1 MDRRA
6 FIASGIA
13 VAAIG
18 TLGVKAQLAQADLP
32 ALLAQLTQFQGK
44 TLTTQGVWSVSE
56 VFQHCT
62 LSIIGSMQG
71 YPEAKSAVFQATVGQ
86 AAFQVFKAAGAMRH
100 HLSEHIPGLSTL
112 DKTLSNDEALAG
124 LIAALSQFSQYQGPL
139 APHFA
144 YGQLSHADYALAHQ
158 LHIRN
163 HLQEFQLSV

>member
-6 FIASGIA
+6 FIVSGIA

-18 TLGVKAQLAQADLP
+18 TLGVKAQFAQADLP
-32 ALLAQLTQFQGK
+32 ALLTQLAQFRGK
-44 TLTTQGVWSVSE
+44 TLSKQGEWSVSE

-62 LSIIGSMQG
+62 LSVIGSMQG

-86 AAFQVFKAAGAMRH
+86 AAFAVFKAAGAMKH
-100 HLSEHIPGLSTL
+100 HLSEHIPGLATL
-112 DKTLSNDEALAG
+112 DKTLSDDDALAG
-124 LIAALSQFSQYQGPL
+124 LIAALSEFSQYQGPL

-158 LHIRN
+158 MHILN
-163 HLQEFQLSV
+163 HLQEFQFS